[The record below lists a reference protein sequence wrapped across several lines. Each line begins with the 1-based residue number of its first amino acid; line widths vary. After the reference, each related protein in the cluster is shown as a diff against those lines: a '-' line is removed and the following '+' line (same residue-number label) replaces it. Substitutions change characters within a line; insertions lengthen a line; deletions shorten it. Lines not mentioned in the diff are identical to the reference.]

1 MPANAA
7 GLVST
12 NPDEMQSRTYA
23 ATSLGS
29 MGSTSAASSQVMGGG
44 IKPGMGI
51 SLETPPLPQDVEV
64 TGPLAASFW
73 VSSST
78 EDMDLFLTLR
88 NFDADG
94 NEVLETGQQGTPV
107 PVAKG
112 WLRVSHRELDPEL
125 SLPYRPY
132 HKHTRRQYLTPGE
145 IVKVDVEIW
154 PTSMVFR
161 RGHRIRLDIQPRD
174 GVGSQSYMHYHAD
187 YNTGTNTIYA
197 GGERESYSAA
207 AGHPGEV
214 MNSHTASSLADDI
227 AAIACALPRRGRV
240 GVRGLRDSRCDR
252 RTPHPTPLPMRIGSR
267 SRPREDG
274 QEPRCGSAG
283 RHDRMTTDQQSPSP
297 PWRLFAH
304 KNVLAGLMFMGVA
317 ALGLWI
323 SRNYPIGTALR
334 MGTGYVPRLL
344 CWILLGLGAVDL
356 PAGAVRGR
364 PRAACASPAAAAR
377 PGGR

>member
-1 MPANAA
+1 MPVNAA

-12 NPDEMQSRTYA
+12 NPDEVQSRTYDT
-23 ATSLGS
+23 TSLGS

-51 SLETPPLPQDVEV
+51 SLETPPLPADVEV

-125 SLPYRPY
+125 TLPYRPY
-132 HKHTRRQYLTPGE
+132 HKHTRRLYLTSGE

-154 PTSMVFR
+154 PTSMVFKQ
-161 RGHRIRLDIQPRD
+161 GHRIRLDIQPRD

-197 GGERESYSAA
+197 GGERESYLLLPVIPAV
-207 AGHPGEV
+207 AG
-214 MNSHTASSLADDI
+214 
-227 AAIACALPRRGRV
+227 
-240 GVRGLRDSRCDR
+240 
-252 RTPHPTPLPMRIGSR
+252 
-267 SRPREDG
+267 
-274 QEPRCGSAG
+274 
-283 RHDRMTTDQQSPSP
+283 
-297 PWRLFAH
+297 
-304 KNVLAGLMFMGVA
+304 
-317 ALGLWI
+317 
-323 SRNYPIGTALR
+323 
-334 MGTGYVPRLL
+334 
-344 CWILLGLGAVDL
+344 
-356 PAGAVRGR
+356 
-364 PRAACASPAAAAR
+364 
-377 PGGR
+377 